1 MERATVKGFTGA
13 ERCVCPVGGWVA
25 YGWMTDSM
33 FFEHVTL
40 DYLKP
45 QSSQLFGKGA
55 KTCIELSAGA
65 SAKGSYPGGG
75 D

>member
-1 MERATVKGFTGA
+1 
-13 ERCVCPVGGWVA
+13 
-25 YGWMTDSM
+25 MTDSL